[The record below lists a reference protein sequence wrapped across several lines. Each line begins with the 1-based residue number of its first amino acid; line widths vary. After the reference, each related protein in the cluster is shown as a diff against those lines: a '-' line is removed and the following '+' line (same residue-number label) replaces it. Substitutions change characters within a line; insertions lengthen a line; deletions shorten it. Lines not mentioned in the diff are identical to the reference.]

1 MTDPRDAAIQAT
13 LAAWR
18 DQGVHRTHPARF
30 CLIEA
35 LAGRAQRVDGQARQ
49 VLQAR
54 LDVLVGE
61 FRQALDA
68 NTPPE
73 AQADD
78 AAAAAV
84 STAPQGAEPAPP
96 GAPQSLCEL
105 LGYMQ
110 DHPAAAHDGEAAQDR
125 ARLRQRYPELD
136 LLDYFQATW
145 ARLST
150 DRQLLQ
156 SEEQVHE
163 NAGPLNSNHLVHR
176 ALSLMRAQSPGYL
189 HQFLAYLDGLGW
201 VDQLVNNGGLAAR
214 PAARGKKPG
223 RAAR

>member
-1 MTDPRDAAIQAT
+1 MTDPRDAAIQAA

-18 DQGVHRTHPARF
+18 DQGVPRTHPARF
-30 CLIEA
+30 RLIEA
-35 LAGRAQRVDGQARQ
+35 LAARAQRVDGQARH

-54 LDVLVGE
+54 LEVLVGE
-61 FRQALDA
+61 FRQALDG
-68 NTPPE
+68 NTPPK
-73 AQADD
+73 AQAND

-84 STAPQGAEPAPP
+84 PAAPEDAERALP
-96 GAPQSLCEL
+96 GAPQSLGEL
-105 LGYMQ
+105 LDYVQ
-110 DHPAAAHDGEAAQDR
+110 NHPAAAHDDGAMQDR

-136 LLDYFQATW
+136 LLDDFQATW